1 MKYAK
6 FKRIFANLTAQAAK
20 VYMSADDEPLS
31 IAEINKRVQS
41 SEHGGPRVF
50 SAVEGCVYSLARCG
64 LLIENP
70 RGVFRRV
77 PVDDPSAPGA
87 FDDSIDTP
95 ALVEALSEP
104 DDARAPEPAPKEPE
118 MFFPKF
124 DSAPADPPPIS
135 APDAPPT
142 DMTPKKV
149 AEATKQSSVLELI
162 KATTKKVASV
172 RAELDE
178 IDNLLLDL
186 THAALRDV
194 DAVATAKAEVKRLD
208 KLRALA
214 AQLKD
219 L

>member
-1 MKYAK
+1 MKYPK
-6 FKRIFANLTAQAAK
+6 FKRIFANLTAAAAK
-20 VYMSADDEPLS
+20 VYMSTSDEPLS
-31 IAEINKRVQS
+31 SAEINKRVQS

-77 PVDDPSAPGA
+77 PVDDQSAPGD

-95 ALVEALSEP
+95 ALEALSEP

-118 MFFPKF
+118 MILPKF
-124 DSAPADPPPIS
+124 DVVPADPLPIS

-142 DMTPKKV
+142 DMTPKKA
-149 AEATKQSSVLELI
+149 AEAAKQSSVLELI
-162 KATTKKVASV
+162 KATTKKVASI

-178 IDNLLLDL
+178 LDTLLLDM

-208 KLRALA
+208 KVRALA

>member
-20 VYMSADDEPLS
+20 VYMSTDDEPLS

-77 PVDDPSAPGA
+77 PVDDQSAPGD

-95 ALVEALSEP
+95 ALEALSEP

-118 MFFPKF
+118 MLLPKF
-124 DSAPADPPPIS
+124 DVVPADPLPVS
-135 APDAPPT
+135 TGDAKPQPRG
-142 DMTPKKV
+142 KKEV
-149 AEATKQSSVLELI
+149 ETVKAASVVELI
-162 KATTKKVASV
+162 KATSAKVASV
-172 RAELDE
+172 RAELGE

>member
-20 VYMSADDEPLS
+20 VYMSTDDEPLS

-95 ALVEALSEP
+95 ALEALSEP

-118 MFFPKF
+118 MFSLKF
-124 DSAPADPPPIS
+124 NTAPADPLPAS
-135 APDAPPT
+135 APDAPPA
-142 DMTPKKV
+142 DMTPKKE
-149 AEATKQSSVLELI
+149 AEAAKQSSVLELI

-172 RAELDE
+172 RADLDE

>member
-1 MKYAK
+1 MKYPK

-20 VYMSADDEPLS
+20 VYMSTDDEPLS

-50 SAVEGCVYSLARCG
+50 SAVEGCAYSLARCG

-77 PVDDPSAPGA
+77 PVDDQSAPGD

-95 ALVEALSEP
+95 ALEALSEP

-118 MFFPKF
+118 MLLPKF
-124 DSAPADPPPIS
+124 DVVPADPLPVS
-135 APDAPPT
+135 TGDAKPQPRG
-142 DMTPKKV
+142 KKEV
-149 AEATKQSSVLELI
+149 ETVKAASVVELI
-162 KATTKKVASV
+162 KATSAKVASV

>member
-20 VYMSADDEPLS
+20 VYMSTDDEPLS

-50 SAVEGCVYSLARCG
+50 SAVEGCAYSLARCG

-77 PVDDPSAPGA
+77 PVDDQSAPGD

-95 ALVEALSEP
+95 ALEALSEP
-104 DDARAPEPAPKEPE
+104 DDARAPQPAPKEPE
-118 MFFPKF
+118 MILPKF
-124 DSAPADPPPIS
+124 DVVPADPLPVS
-135 APDAPPT
+135 TGDAKPQPRG
-142 DMTPKKV
+142 KKEV
-149 AEATKQSSVLELI
+149 ETVKAASVVELI
-162 KATTKKVASV
+162 KATSAKVASV

>member
-20 VYMSADDEPLS
+20 VYMSTDDEPLS

-95 ALVEALSEP
+95 ALEALSEP
-104 DDARAPEPAPKEPE
+104 DDTQAPEPAPKEPE
-118 MFFPKF
+118 MLSLKF
-124 DSAPADPPPIS
+124 NTAPADPLPVS

>member
-20 VYMSADDEPLS
+20 VYMSTSDEPLS

-95 ALVEALSEP
+95 ALEALSEP
-104 DDARAPEPAPKEPE
+104 DDAQAPEPAPKEPE
-118 MFFPKF
+118 VFITPKF
-124 DSAPADPPPIS
+124 YSAPADPLPVS

-149 AEATKQSSVLELI
+149 AEAPKQSSVLELI
-162 KATTKKVASV
+162 KATTKKVASI

-178 IDNLLLDL
+178 LDTLLLDM

-208 KLRALA
+208 KVRALA